1 VDATRSLKIGSS
13 IVRIFVAA
21 LGVLVLIIGAYGA
34 TGELER
40 LRVPGVGAFSVPDA
54 AVFVSLLAAF
64 LTGGLLLAEAPI
76 KLRLPRLKPR
86 PVQEAR
92 PSYGFV
98 TILAVG
104 IGSTLGSPLFLLIP
118 LNVVEY
124 SIVSVISL
132 VIAMILS
139 IAMAKN
145 NAYSYAALKE
155 RGLSA
160 VGGPA
165 FVRGATGARSAR
177 YFIARV
183 TMALANTTLAAYCV
197 LVFVL
202 FIFGYLP
209 HLLQG
214 YGLGGIPTYLIVGV
228 IAILFAIWFIM
239 NSILERRFMRTIG
252 LAQLAFTSVLVA
264 ILVAQSYLLG
274 SAGSWDFRGLFDLPG
289 ASGLDWI
296 WAVLVNTAY
305 LYLLFFGF
313 QEIQALDREALDKT
327 RIPVISWIWKGY
339 VVEKKRYFGVAMVLT
354 VLIAGFVNIFYAL
367 AVFAVHPSAASLS
380 ASQIPALFVAESF
393 LGRPH
398 EVLIALAFMIATFT
412 TFVPAFL
419 AATRHFGALGEDGFL
434 PASVGRWS
442 WLLVLAAIG
451 FLAAAGQAF
460 LVSIT
465 DYMVLV
471 SLGIIALAAIWLRR
485 NRKKAVERKDSLAL
499 GVGLA
504 CFIAAAALYVVEPAV
519 AVFGS
524 ISIAI
529 AFLIYDFLELGA
541 IGTKLF
547 VAVLD
552 IVTFLL
558 LSAYPSSFPA
568 SMLPVLPGMQLAV
581 DGTAGLRIA
590 MLAAAAILMV
600 SVVSDVVLR
609 KSGQGLEKEEVV
621 RPLPSYDLGEVPA
634 QEEVV
639 PPPPGAE
646 EEAKEGEGAPLDEEQ
661 EDADE
666 QAGSDPD
673 AHPESSDQS

>member
-1 VDATRSLKIGSS
+1 M
-13 IVRIFVAA
+13 RIFVAA

-419 AATRHFGALGEDGFL
+419 AA
-434 PASVGRWS
+434 
-442 WLLVLAAIG
+442 
-451 FLAAAGQAF
+451 AGQAF